1 MQAASLELS
10 RSPRQQVGQFGAKPM
25 PTIDLLSVVTN
36 PEAKQPDQDLVDLL
50 AFKSGNLRVLS
61 GLGAGFN
68 DLDPTGGSD
77 FVCHCSVG
85 E

>member
-1 MQAASLELS
+1 M
-10 RSPRQQVGQFGAKPM
+10 GQFGAKPM
-25 PTIDLLSVVTN
+25 TTIDLLSAVTN

-50 AFKSGNLRVLS
+50 ASKSGNLRVLS
-61 GLGAGFN
+61 GLAYHQMGAESN

-77 FVCHCSVG
+77 FGCHCSVG